1 MKFQFSGNLL
11 RYVDYRREIEVDGAT
26 LAEGVDNL
34 SREFPDFRRVVQ
46 TSEGKVRL
54 IHCFILNGEQLAP
67 GNVHCAVGSDDEVTV
82 LTPIAGG

>member
-11 RYVDYRREIEVDGAT
+11 RYVDYRREIEVDGST

-34 SREFPDFRRVVQ
+34 VKKFPDFRRVAQ
-46 TSEGKVRL
+46 DSEGEVRL
-54 IHCFILNGEQLAP
+54 IHRFFLNDELLEP
-67 GNVHCAVGSDDEVTV
+67 GNVHCAVGPDDEVTV